1 MKLKQTFT
9 FLITALFMVSCGGSG
24 SNADSEATDSTALNS
39 DLMISDSVLLS
50 FAFVGCNRIDRK
62 DTANWAATDSS
73 SANLSVLKRVMHEV
87 MELDRQPDLFFFLG
101 DIVLAETNLLR
112 LNTELENWVKLYNDT
127 SQTGPMSANPSIE
140 MVAVPGN
147 HEMLTYKKYKDAP
160 LHSEFPLAGS
170 TESWM
175 HYMKDFMPSDRDY
188 ITGPDSVNNQMT
200 FSFVRGNV
208 AFIMM
213 NTDTYNGPSQ
223 TYPHGREGMIAYDWI
238 TTKTEEYQN
247 NPTID
252 HVFVMGHKPAY
263 TESKADPTLHF
274 DTIHAGFM
282 HSEEL
287 WLELMDDTVVA
298 MLSAHAHT
306 YSRNQP
312 MGHGTYQV
320 IAGNGGSKDPEFY
333 GYTLVNIMSSG
344 EVQLI
349 SKGFEND
356 GEYYYNPKS
365 AADSNYTVTQDST
378 ILIWDKNA
386 TSVEAAYKQ

>member
-1 MKLKQTFT
+1 MKIKQTFA
-9 FLITALFMVSCGGSG
+9 FLITALFLASCGGSD
-24 SNADSEATDSTALNS
+24 SNADPDSTDSTALNS
-39 DLMISDSVLLS
+39 DLAISDSVLLS

-73 SANLSVLKRVMHEV
+73 SANLNVLKRVMHEV
-87 MELDRQPDLFFFLG
+87 MELERQPDLFFFLG

-112 LNTELENWVKLYNDT
+112 LNTELEHWVKLYNDT
-127 SQTGPMSANPSIE
+127 AQTGPMSATPSIE

-147 HEMLTYKKYKDAP
+147 HEMLTYANYPDDT

-188 ITGPDSVNNQMT
+188 ISGPDSVNNQMT

-213 NTDTYNGPSQ
+213 NTDTYNAPSQ
-223 TYPHGREGMIAYDWI
+223 TYAHGREGMIAYDWI
-238 TTKTEEYQN
+238 TAKTDEYQN
-247 NPTID
+247 DPTID

-263 TESKADPTLHF
+263 TQSDSDPTLHF

-287 WLELMDDTVVA
+287 WLELMDDTVMA

-320 IAGNGGSKDPEFY
+320 IAGNGGSKNPEFY
-333 GYTLVNIMSSG
+333 GYTLVNIMSNG

-356 GEYYYNPKS
+356 GTHYYNPQS
-365 AADSNYTVTQDST
+365 AADGNLTVTQDST
-378 ILIWDKNA
+378 MLIWGKNA